1 MCIYIHKVAMRYEIK
16 KVLNKSFWIFLAVAL
31 IVNIYFYYQTQ
42 ESRYGYLFE
51 DKEYVQ
57 WIEKLEKNP
66 KLDLTEVTKT
76 DENGL
81 PLNTYGYNLK
91 QQQDYVDLY
100 KKYIEEMPERA
111 ESALIISKTDF
122 AKRNVEKTLADFEKM
137 KGREITI
144 GIDAGVQ
151 SVYSFTLSDIIAVV
165 LVLFAGIKLFSKE
178 YNMKIFPL
186 LLATRGRT
194 RLAAGKILTL
204 ALTTFII
211 CTSIYLTNVLVS
223 EFAFGLGKL
232 SRSIQSIEAFR
243 SSSFLISCGEYLIF
257 AYLIKLF
264 TLLSIAI
271 VVFLLFT
278 LVKKETFVFLILV
291 LIAGVEFLLYSTIP
305 VTSSLNAFHFINIF
319 HILDSMKIIGDY
331 QNINLLSFPV
341 SMTTVLPILW
351 TVIIVASSAVIVMKF
366 KTSAVAYGIKSPKWL
381 QVVLNKL
388 KRNIDKLN
396 SHTSLTLHELRKVFI
411 LKKGLIFL
419 LVMVIFLVNGYNSA
433 FRMKSSESLSYDTYV
448 EKFGGVVT
456 EQTIKDIEDEEQRIA
471 ELQKNSEISFDANG
485 QLKALSEI
493 RMQAEKGLQLQQEKG
508 IKPYI
513 VNTQSFEK
521 LFNDKDST
529 NKDVLVI
536 VIFSIL
542 CVSSCISSESKIKN
556 LLRICPNGK
565 KLLRTKYIIGITTT
579 LLITITVNIFRIL
592 TVIKDYKFDFF
603 EAPIQNLMF
612 LSQNELK
619 ITLMQYMIIKAIVQI
634 IGAIILGSIICMISS
649 KCKEDA
655 LSMTFSTALIL
666 SPILAYTSK
675 IYIVKYI
682 SVIPLLSGDIFLQDN
697 ILSKVVYVILG
708 VCALVLSVYVID
720 KSWKSG
726 MNKSNR

>member
-1 MCIYIHKVAMRYEIK
+1 MCIYTHKVAMRYEIK
-16 KVLNKSFWIFLAVAL
+16 KVLNKAFWIFLAVAL
-31 IVNIYFYYQTQ
+31 IINSYFYYQTQ
-42 ESRYGYLFE
+42 QTKYGYLFE
-51 DKEYVQ
+51 DKGYTQ

-66 KLDLTEVTKT
+66 KLDLKEVTKT
-76 DENGL
+76 DESGL
-81 PLNTYGYNLK
+81 PLNVYGTNLK
-91 QQQDYVDLY
+91 QQQDYIGLY
-100 KKYIEEMPERA
+100 KKYIDEMPQRA
-111 ESALIISKTDF
+111 ESALIISRTDF
-122 AKRNVEKTLADFEKM
+122 AKRNVEKTLLDFEKM
-137 KGREITI
+137 KDREITI

-151 SVYSFTLSDIIAVV
+151 SVYDFTLSDIIAVV
-165 LVLFAGIKLFSKE
+165 LVLFVGIKLFSKE

-186 LLATRGRT
+186 LLATKGRT
-194 RLAAGKILTL
+194 KLAINKILTL
-204 ALTTFII
+204 ALSTFII
-211 CTSIYLTNVLVS
+211 CTSVYLTNILVS
-223 EFAFGLGKL
+223 EFSFGLGNL
-232 SRSIQSIEAFR
+232 SRSIQSIEVFR
-243 SSSFLISCGEYLIF
+243 SSSFLISCGEYLLF

-264 TLLSIAI
+264 TLLSIAMVI
-271 VVFLLFT
+271 FLLFT

-291 LIAGVEFLLYSTIP
+291 LIAGLEFLLYSTIP
-305 VTSSLNAFHFINIF
+305 VTSSVNAFHFINIF
-319 HILDSMKIIGDY
+319 HMLDSMKIVGDY
-331 QNINLLSFPV
+331 QNINLFSFPV

-351 TVIIVASSAVIVMKF
+351 IIIVIVSAVVIVIRF
-366 KTSAVAYGIKSPKWL
+366 KTSAVAYGVKIPKWL
-381 QVVLNKL
+381 EVLLNKL

-396 SHTSLTLHELRKVFI
+396 YHTNLTLHELRKVFI

-419 LVMVIFLVNGYNSA
+419 LVMIVFLANGYNSA

-456 EQTIKDIEDEEQRIA
+456 EQTIKDIEAEEKRIA
-471 ELQKNSEISFDANG
+471 DLLKSSKITFDANG
-485 QLKALSEI
+485 QLKSLSEI
-493 RMQAEKGLQLQQEKG
+493 KMQAEKGLQLQQEKG

-521 LFNDKDST
+521 LLNDKETT

-565 KLLRTKYIIGITTT
+565 KLLRKKYIIGITTT
-579 LLITITVNIFRIL
+579 LLITITVNIFRVL
-592 TVIKDYKFDFF
+592 TIMKDYKFDFF

-612 LSQNELK
+612 LSQNELR
-619 ITLMQYMIIKAIVQI
+619 ITLMQYVIIKAIIQI
-634 IGAIILGSIICMISS
+634 IGAIVLGSIICMISS

-666 SPILAYTSK
+666 APILAYASK

-682 SVIPLLSGDIFLQDN
+682 SMIPLLSGDIFLQDS
-697 ILSKVVYVILG
+697 ILSKIVYIILG
-708 VCALVLSVYVID
+708 VSALVLSVYVID

-726 MNKSNR
+726 MNKSTR